1 MTTTLKTL
9 ALTVATGLS
18 LAACAGNA
26 TPADGPR
33 TLPAN
38 DRENTFVSVENRS
51 WSDMNVYAVEGGMRY
66 RLGTVTSM
74 NTTRLRLPVRTG
86 AFTHDVQLIAVPIG
100 AGEQFVSPS
109 MQVSYGQRL
118 AFTIQNHLAISSVA
132 VFNR

>member
-1 MTTTLKTL
+1 MTTLKTL
-9 ALTVATGLS
+9 ALTLATGLS

-33 TLPAN
+33 TLAAE
-38 DRENTFVSVENRS
+38 DEHTFVTVDNRS

-74 NTTRLRLPVRTG
+74 GTTRLRLPVRSG
-86 AFTHDVQLIAVPIG
+86 AFTHDVQLVAVPIG

-109 MQVSYGQRL
+109 MQVSHGQRL